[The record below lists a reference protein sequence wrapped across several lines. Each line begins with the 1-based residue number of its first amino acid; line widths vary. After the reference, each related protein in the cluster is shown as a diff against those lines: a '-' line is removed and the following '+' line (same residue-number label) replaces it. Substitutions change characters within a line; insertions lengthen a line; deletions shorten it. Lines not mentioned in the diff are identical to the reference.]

1 MRTRALASILLFA
14 ACTCAS
20 ACQRIV
26 QVPLTFADG
35 SADLD
40 SVQIVKLVEWIDR
53 SRSMFAKYIEASVE
67 AGASIEAT
75 GASLAATRELGRRR
89 AENTARAL
97 RTFLPVELPIRLAS
111 HAYQERKQFGVS
123 SNDFASVQLYP
134 DVAALN
140 LPDCNPIPIPGFKY
154 ER

>member
-1 MRTRALASILLFA
+1 MPLA
-14 ACTCAS
+14 
-20 ACQRIV
+20 
-26 QVPLTFADG
+26 FADG

-53 SRSMFAKYIEASVE
+53 SKLIFAKYTDASVE

-75 GASLAATRELGRRR
+75 GTSLAATREIARKR

-97 RTFLPVELPIRLAS
+97 RTLLPAELPIRRAS
-111 HAYQERKQFGVS
+111 HAYLQRKQLGVS

-134 DVAALN
+134 DIAALN
-140 LPDCNPIPIPGFKY
+140 LPDCNPIPTPGSEP

>member
-1 MRTRALASILLFA
+1 MQVKALAFILVFA
-14 ACTCAS
+14 ACGCAS

-26 QVPLTFADG
+26 QTPLVFSDG
-35 SADLD
+35 SAELD
-40 SVQIVKLVEWIDR
+40 RVQIVKLVEWIDR
-53 SRSMFAKYIEASVE
+53 SRSMFAKYIAASVE

-75 GASLAATRELGRRR
+75 GRSLAATRELGRQR

-97 RTFLPVELPIRLAS
+97 RMLLPAELPISLAS
-111 HAYQERKQFGVS
+111 DAYEKRKQLGVS
-123 SNDFASVQLYP
+123 SNDFASVQLYA

-140 LPDCNPIPIPGFKY
+140 LPDCNPTPIPGFEF